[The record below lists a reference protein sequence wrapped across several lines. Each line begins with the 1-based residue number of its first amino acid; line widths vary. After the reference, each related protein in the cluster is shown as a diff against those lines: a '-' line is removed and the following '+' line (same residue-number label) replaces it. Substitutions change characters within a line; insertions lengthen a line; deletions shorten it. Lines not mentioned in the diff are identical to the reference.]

1 MNQPSALH
9 DPDGELHILAA
20 RVIAENTAAER
31 SIALAESCTG
41 GLVAAAL
48 TDISGSSSAFVAG
61 FVTYANAAKI
71 QLVGV
76 PSEIIEQFGAVSQQ
90 TVQHMAHGAALRG
103 DADVAVAISG
113 VAGPLGG
120 SAEKPVG
127 TVYFARALR
136 GKPAADAQYWLCQF
150 DSDGG
155 RSFIRLQA
163 TLFALKLLLP

>member
-9 DPDGELHILAA
+9 DPEGELHALAA
-20 RVIAENTAAER
+20 RVIAENATVGR

-71 QLVGV
+71 QLAGV
-76 PSEIIEQFGAVSQQ
+76 PSEVIGQFGAVSQQ
-90 TVQHMAHGAALRG
+90 TVQHMAHGASLRG

-136 GKPAADAQYWLCQF
+136 GKPVADAQYWRCQF
-150 DSDGG
+150 DPDGG
-155 RSFIRLQA
+155 RSFIRRQA

>member
-1 MNQPSALH
+1 MNQISALH
-9 DPDGELHILAA
+9 DPDGELHALAA
-20 RVIAENTAAER
+20 RVIAENTAAGR

-48 TDISGSSSAFVAG
+48 TDISGSSSAFAAG

-90 TVQHMAHGAALRG
+90 TVQYMAHGAALRG

-120 SAEKPVG
+120 STEKPVG

-136 GKPAADAQYWLCQF
+136 GMPVADAQYWGCQF
-150 DSDGG
+150 DPAGG
-155 RSFIRLQA
+155 RSAIRRQA